1 MTAKVIAGWAGLT
14 SGGDHHFILKQ
25 RGCGLAHLDVAFVG
39 IVARGAHHEHKEPRL
54 GVPLQP
60 DVQCGHQPD
69 EYHEVRLKPVHIRDQ
84 HIRGLLEL
92 LGAQQ
97 LKLFLVPGPV
107 VRSAQRKVIVELR
120 PSLKSLLQFVR
131 DAPLG
136 LPRLLPAPSS
146 ANKLAALPLLPELSR
161 VPEAPNRTQYR
172 IASTDRHLISMG
184 TK

>member
-1 MTAKVIAGWAGLT
+1 MRARVSDGTPRDGKGGRVTAKAIAGWAGLT

-25 RGCGLAHLDVAFVG
+25 RGCGLAHPDVAFVG
-39 IVARGAHHEHKEPRL
+39 IVARGAHHEHKEARP

-107 VRSAQRKVIVELR
+107 VRSAQRKVIVEPR
-120 PSLKSLLQFVR
+120 PSPKSLLR
-131 DAPLG
+131 PRCPLR
-136 LPRLLPAPSS
+136 LPGAVLSKQVGRAGPRAQPLPGA
-146 ANKLAALPLLPELSR
+146 
-161 VPEAPNRTQYR
+161 
-172 IASTDRHLISMG
+172 
-184 TK
+184 